1 MPNTHEA
8 KLPTKTKTSEEPE
21 KEPMSEEKP
30 QNSMETTE
38 TQSKNHPT
46 QSLLNQA
53 NKELNEA
60 RSKMKNPNTTGPK
73 DQETTKSTMKQLLPV
88 AVMKTTRNSNKYDV
102 TYVFFK

>member
-1 MPNTHEA
+1 MNCYI
-8 KLPTKTKTSEEPE
+8 SETGKKPE
-21 KEPMSEEKP
+21 NRPRNEEKA
-30 QNSMETTE
+30 QISMETTE
-38 TQSKNHPT
+38 TQSRSYPT

-73 DQETTKSTMKQLLPV
+73 DQETTKSTMTQLVPV
-88 AVMKTTRNSNKYDV
+88 AVMKTISNSNKYDV

>member
-1 MPNTHEA
+1 MSHEA
-8 KLPTKTKTSEEPE
+8 KPSAKTETGEEPE
-21 KEPMSEEKP
+21 KEPMIEEKP

-38 TQSKNHPT
+38 TQSKNYPT

-53 NKELNEA
+53 NRELNEA

-73 DQETTKSTMKQLLPV
+73 DQETTKSTMTQLVPV